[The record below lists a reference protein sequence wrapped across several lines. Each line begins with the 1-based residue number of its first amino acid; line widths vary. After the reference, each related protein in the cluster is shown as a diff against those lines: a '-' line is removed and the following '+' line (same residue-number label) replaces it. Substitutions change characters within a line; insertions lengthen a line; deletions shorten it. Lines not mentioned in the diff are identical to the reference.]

1 MRTAQEATE
10 RTIRIAELHLA
21 QQEERIERQ
30 KRLIAS
36 LEADGHTEMAQA
48 ARQLLMD
55 MLVLLA
61 NMDDDF
67 AEAKARWIAQRATN
81 AAEQPPKSVRPDDLS
96 GGGFQEAI

>member
-36 LEADGHTEMAQA
+36 LEADGHTEMAQT

-55 MLVLLA
+55 MTVLLA
-61 NMDDDF
+61 NMDDDLAQ
-67 AEAKARWIAQRATN
+67 AEARWVAR
-81 AAEQPPKSVRPDDLS
+81 AAS
-96 GGGFQEAI
+96 

>member
-1 MRTAQEATE
+1 MAMRTAKEAAEHTM
-10 RTIRIAELHLA
+10 RLAELHLA

-36 LEADGHTEMAQA
+36 LEADDHTEMAQA

-67 AEAKARWIAQRATN
+67 AEAKARWLAQRAAN
-81 AAEQPPKSVRPDDLS
+81 AAELPAEICST
-96 GGGFQEAI
+96 